1 MDTNIAYGLMLVTLG
16 FFGYIGYQAA
26 TERKLEA
33 DEYLSARGSQD
44 WLRIGLSL
52 FASGMGIW
60 ILFGPSE
67 VGYYG
72 GFWDVVGY
80 AVSAAT
86 PFLLLAYVGPM
97 IRDKLPDGVT
107 LADYVRMR
115 IGRPMQI
122 YVGVI
127 SVIYM
132 FTFLFAEF
140 TAIGKAMSVLSDMD
154 PLIPMIA
161 VGAVT
166 VGYTAYGGLPA
177 SLRTDRI
184 QAWVVLWLVVALLLI
199 VFAGDLSN
207 LISDA
212 KAYNPEDDWS
222 IGSMSYMDSFK
233 SGLALVIAIT
243 AAEMFSQG
251 NWQRAWASEN
261 NEALKKGAL
270 LAAGLVLP
278 LVFIM
283 GVLGTVAAGQGAV
296 DDPSAAF
303 FTLLEDAHILIIAGF
318 VVLGIAL
325 VCSSVDTLQ
334 NAVSASITRDLS
346 DNKMNLDQA
355 RIATVAM
362 IPLAIY
368 LATGPTIGNFTF
380 DAASVFGIFLFA
392 DLLAAATVLP
402 VLLTLSE
409 RIKSRAALAGAVC
422 GLLSVVIYGMYTAD
436 LSTGIG
442 YLTSPTNEFGL
453 ANLEV
458 FVSALCG
465 SGLVTIIGSELIGMQ
480 ELPNIPNEEVANQ
493 EGSSESE

>member
-1 MDTNIAYGLMLVTLG
+1 MDTNIAYGLMLATLG

-26 TERKLEA
+26 TEKELDA
-33 DEYLSARGSQD
+33 DEYLSARGTQS

-67 VGYYG
+67 VGYWG

-80 AVSAAT
+80 AVSAST

-97 IRDKLPDGVT
+97 VREKLPDGVT

-122 YVGVI
+122 YVGII
-127 SVIYM
+127 SVVYM

-140 TAIGKAMSVLSDMD
+140 TAIGKAMHVLADMD
-154 PLIPMIA
+154 PIVPMLA

-166 VGYTAYGGLPA
+166 AAYTAYGGLPA

-199 VFAGDLSN
+199 LFAGDLST

-212 KAYNPEDDWS
+212 KAYNPEGDIDWS

-233 SGLALVIAIT
+233 SGLALVVAIT

-251 NWQRAWASEN
+251 NWQRAWASEDE
-261 NEALKKGAL
+261 EALKKGSL

-283 GVLGTVAAGQGAV
+283 GVLGTVAAAQGAAE
-296 DDPSAAF
+296 DPSAAF
-303 FTLLEDAHILIIAGF
+303 FILLEDVHVLVIAGF
-318 VVLGIAL
+318 VILGIAL

-334 NAVSASITRDLS
+334 NAVSASINRDLA
-346 DNKMNLDQA
+346 DGKMDLKQA
-355 RIATVAM
+355 RIVTVAM

-368 LATGPTIGNFTF
+368 LATGPTIVGFTF
-380 DAASVFGIFLFA
+380 DAYSVFGIFLFA

-402 VLLTLSE
+402 VLLTLWE
-409 RIKSRAALAGAVC
+409 RIDSRASLAGAVC
-422 GLLSVVIYGMYTAD
+422 GLLSVVVYGMYTAD
-436 LSTGIG
+436 LSTGID

-458 FVSALCG
+458 FLSALIG
-465 SGLVTIIGSELIGMQ
+465 SGLVTITGSEILIR
-480 ELPNIPNEEVANQ
+480 
-493 EGSSESE
+493 SESTVE